1 LAIVLI
7 LTFGLSASAA
17 GPPPDIARRVAQKET
32 ATRDARAHYTYRQS
46 VTVEELDNRG
56 ARGGEYREVRDIVF
70 SPLGERSEQVIGSPR
85 NTLRRLILTEVD
97 FRDIREIQPFVLT
110 TEDLRLYEVRYR
122 GEESMDDVDCWVLQ
136 VRPRQILDGQRL
148 FDGLLWVS
156 RADFAVVRMEGRAVP
171 EIHDGKTEN
180 LFPRFT
186 TLRQPVDGTHWFPYF
201 TYSDDVLPFS
211 TGPLRTRMTIRY
223 TDYKRF
229 GAESSVT
236 YEQPR

>member
-1 LAIVLI
+1 VLI
-7 LTFGLSASAA
+7 LTFGCSALAS
-17 GPPPDIARRVAQKET
+17 GPPPDIARRVAEKET
-32 ATRDARAHYTYRQS
+32 ATNEARAHYTYRQS
-46 VTVEELDNRG
+46 VVVEELDE
-56 ARGGEYREVRDIVF
+56 RGGRTGDYREERDVVF
-70 SPLGERSEQVIGSPR
+70 SPLGERTERMLGAPR
-85 NTLRRLILTEVD
+85 NRLKRLVLTDED
-97 FRDIREIQPFVLT
+97 FRDIREVQPFVMT
-110 TEDLRLYEVRYR
+110 TDELRRYEIRYR
-122 GEESMDDVDCWVLQ
+122 GDERMDDVDCWVLQ